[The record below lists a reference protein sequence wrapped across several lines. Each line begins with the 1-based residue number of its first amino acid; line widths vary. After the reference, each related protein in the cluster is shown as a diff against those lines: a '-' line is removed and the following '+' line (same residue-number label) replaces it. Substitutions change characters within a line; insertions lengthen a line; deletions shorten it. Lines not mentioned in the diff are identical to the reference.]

1 MYSYLKE
8 RIKHAVR
15 FRHKRGFGVHS
26 PFMFNLILN
35 VLRDREKCYRYPFE
49 AEAKRKIGYR
59 ERKFYRLVFRLA
71 DFLEVKHLL
80 CFGAKTDDLLLYLS
94 ELPAELHCNR
104 PALMAEADFIYIG
117 KDARTVLQDVALNFG
132 RTSQPGRKC
141 VVITDIYKNSFNA
154 RLWQQW
160 RGKATVTV
168 DMMWY
173 GILFFD
179 EKLQKGRYNLTI

>member
-35 VLRDREKCYRYPFE
+35 VIRDRKKRYRYPFG

-59 ERKFYRLVFRLA
+59 ERKFYRLLFRLA
-71 DFLEVKHLL
+71 EFLEVKNIL
-80 CFGAKTDDLLLYLS
+80 CFGVKTDDLSLYLS
-94 ELPAELHCNR
+94 ELPAELRCNQ
-104 PALMAEADFIYIG
+104 PIFMAEADFIYIG
-117 KDARTVLQDVALNFG
+117 KDARAVLQNVALNLG
-132 RTSQPGRKC
+132 RVLQSERRC